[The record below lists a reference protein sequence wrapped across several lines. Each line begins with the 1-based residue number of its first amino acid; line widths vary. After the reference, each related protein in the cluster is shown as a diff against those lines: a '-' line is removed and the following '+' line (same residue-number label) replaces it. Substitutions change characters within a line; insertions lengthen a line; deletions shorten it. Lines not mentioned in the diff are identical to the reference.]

1 MQSQRNKALRSPLS
15 MVKVISQ
22 EADCEQPEEA
32 ESLNST
38 RRPWHF
44 LPLCCLYL
52 VERRPR
58 ITKLKDP
65 TTRPVWSPI
74 FRSLNYRPSMAMQ
87 NKRERQSLPLC
98 AALTI
103 PRYLNYRYQQAHC
116 AESPRSNPVAGSSHV
131 EQDERDGGYGDHCRN
146 GCPADAQRHLE

>member
-1 MQSQRNKALRSPLS
+1 MRSTRNKTLRSPLS

-32 ESLNST
+32 GSLNST

-52 VERRPR
+52 VKRRPR

-74 FRSLNYRPSMAMQ
+74 FRSLNYQPSMAMK
-87 NKRERQSLPLC
+87 NKGNDKV
-98 AALTI
+98 
-103 PRYLNYRYQQAHC
+103 YLYVLN
-116 AESPRSNPVAGSSHV
+116 
-131 EQDERDGGYGDHCRN
+131 DEGLWVVSK
-146 GCPADAQRHLE
+146 PADRQPAQTESSSNYGAGW

>member
-1 MQSQRNKALRSPLS
+1 MTNTAIMTTASHERPEIIPITVENQLPTQIFHLKWNQFVVPLWITMRPQRNKTLRSPLS

-22 EADCEQPEEA
+22 EADCEQPEDA
-32 ESLNST
+32 ESLNSM

-52 VERRPR
+52 VGRRPR

-74 FRSLNYRPSMAMQ
+74 FRSLN
-87 NKRERQSLPLC
+87 
-98 AALTI
+98 
-103 PRYLNYRYQQAHC
+103 
-116 AESPRSNPVAGSSHV
+116 
-131 EQDERDGGYGDHCRN
+131 
-146 GCPADAQRHLE
+146 